1 MQFQE
6 GSLPVQ
12 RVVRYY
18 VKDRRTDGY
27 KAIIPSQTTRLTYRR
42 RDQTLEPSR
51 RGELEWLMG
60 EVEEA

>member
-6 GSLPVQ
+6 ESLLVQ
-12 RVVRYY
+12 RVVRYH

-27 KAIIPSQTTRLTYRR
+27 KAIIPSQTTRLTCRR
-42 RDQTLEPSR
+42 CDEALEPSR
-51 RGELEWLMG
+51 RGELEWIMG